1 MISREHHDSWI
12 HIELILSPSYMMT
25 RASKDKARQA
35 KRNESPSHTRWA
47 GKPAAEPE
55 QNKNVYKYTTYL
67 QIVLMFKD
75 PLTSG
80 SDWEGSP
87 SSVVFNGIHECTK
100 LMETRRLRPVVDT
113 LRPVVKG
120 AARTKFSH
128 FPHRPHGVDGA
139 RKTKQGS
146 ISYKD
151 VEAH

>member
-1 MISREHHDSWI
+1 MIHEST
-12 HIELILSPSYMMT
+12 LSSSFLRHT
-25 RASKDKARQA
+25 WWQEQA
-35 KRNESPSHTRWA
+35 KTKHDRQNETEARA
-47 GKPAAEPE
+47 TQGGRKTGRGTG
-55 QNKNVYKYTTYL
+55 QNKDVYKYTANL
-67 QIVLMFKD
+67 QIALMFKD

-120 AARTKFSH
+120 AARTKSSH

-139 RKTKQGS
+139 RKTKQGI
-146 ISYKD
+146 ISYKH

>member
-1 MISREHHDSWI
+1 MIHEFT
-12 HIELILSPSYMMT
+12 LSSSFLRHTQWQEQAERNRT
-25 RASKDKARQA
+25 RQSKTEVRATQGGRKTGRG
-35 KRNESPSHTRWA
+35 T
-47 GKPAAEPE
+47 G
-55 QNKNVYKYTTYL
+55 QNKDVYKYTANL
-67 QIVLMFKD
+67 QIALMFKD

-120 AARTKFSH
+120 AARTKFSY

-146 ISYKD
+146 ISYKH
-151 VEAH
+151 VKAH